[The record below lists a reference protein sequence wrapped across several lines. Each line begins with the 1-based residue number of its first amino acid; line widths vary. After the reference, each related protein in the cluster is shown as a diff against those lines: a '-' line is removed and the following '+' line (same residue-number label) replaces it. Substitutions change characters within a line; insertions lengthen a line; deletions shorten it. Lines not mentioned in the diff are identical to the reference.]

1 MTFMQNVIEFF
12 QSIFMASSP
21 EVKKRQALKKIEAEL
36 KDSGPLLYKNGM
48 IQVNVAEALRILF
61 FNTKPIGDLL
71 AETICSDNVR
81 RNKQFEEQLLLTG
94 FDEEAQQILINL
106 EYSNRK
112 SGAEEAQSLTRY
124 FENEHHQLEKV
135 VKQLNSQEFIKIDGV
150 LNKIKQLNDI
160 CRYNYI
166 TTLRLFDTNFTAV
179 PNYTPSFAPIPP
191 DLIEM
196 SLQDLYYVFADLDI
210 STSLSR
216 AIIALY
222 QLSNGQN
229 SNQANIDSLLENLKK
244 IQSVSKHVF
253 SKKILLSLI
262 RLAKKD
268 PNFVPTQASYK
279 GNRRQEYADYLE
291 NRFQVDES
299 RLKNELQDERII
311 SLVHEIFQDKPLLN
325 VACYNQETNTLL
337 KQSTPCSFNYI
348 LPMQVLKTFMAEFY
362 DTHAKTLL
370 NDIVI
375 EGFFN
380 NPAYKTD
387 FSTVVFA
394 CNESS
399 ERIAQFEQSFSR
411 GGEFDEAI
419 ITGLISDSHKD
430 SGFINQLKDTID
442 KINKRAK
449 ELLQAET
456 NNIFMMSKLID
467 DIIVEAK
474 KPSSDVI
481 TNLKVLMISS
491 RNRSSADAI
500 EKQAGEIKI
509 FLEIM
514 KNYVIIGNIEK
525 KNKA

>member
-1 MTFMQNVIEFF
+1 M
-12 QSIFMASSP
+12 S
-21 EVKKRQALKKIEAEL
+21 QAMSCQAFT
-36 KDSGPLLYKNGM
+36 
-48 IQVNVAEALRILF
+48 VNA
-61 FNTKPIGDLL
+61 NT
-71 AETICSDNVR
+71 S
-81 RNKQFEEQLLLTG
+81 
-94 FDEEAQQILINL
+94 
-106 EYSNRK
+106 
-112 SGAEEAQSLTRY
+112 
-124 FENEHHQLEKV
+124 
-135 VKQLNSQEFIKIDGV
+135 
-150 LNKIKQLNDI
+150 
-160 CRYNYI
+160 
-166 TTLRLFDTNFTAV
+166 
-179 PNYTPSFAPIPP
+179 
-191 DLIEM
+191 
-196 SLQDLYYVFADLDI
+196 
-210 STSLSR
+210 
-216 AIIALY
+216 
-222 QLSNGQN
+222 
-229 SNQANIDSLLENLKK
+229 
-244 IQSVSKHVF
+244 
-253 SKKILLSLI
+253 
-262 RLAKKD
+262 
-268 PNFVPTQASYK
+268 
-279 GNRRQEYADYLE
+279 
-291 NRFQVDES
+291 
-299 RLKNELQDERII
+299 
-311 SLVHEIFQDKPLLN
+311 
-325 VACYNQETNTLL
+325 
-337 KQSTPCSFNYI
+337 
-348 LPMQVLKTFMAEFY
+348 
-362 DTHAKTLL
+362 
-370 NDIVI
+370 